1 MNFHDDLKVSPY
13 SSIAFW
19 VRYFFSFTEILHL
32 QSIINGKSW
41 KHSRLKVRQIT
52 WRHPPEWRSWR
63 KKMRTC
69 YLFFRTLTEITL
81 YQNLLS
87 FSGEILQWL
96 QKNFGKKF
104 SLTKVSRK
112 CLWAEKFSSYPL
124 PETAK
129 EWIISPI
136 KQSKPP
142 PLFWVFMF
150 VFQVTID
157 QYQACQCGWFS

>member
-41 KHSRLKVRQIT
+41 KHFRLKVRQIT
-52 WRHPPEWRSWR
+52 WWHPPEWRSWR

-96 QKNFGKKF
+96 QKKFGKKF
-104 SLTKVSRK
+104 SLTKVSSIDGWEIQ
-112 CLWAEKFSSYPL
+112 LISSPL
-124 PETAK
+124 DCRGMNNSSDQAK
-129 EWIISPI
+129 QIS
-136 KQSKPP
+136 

>member
-19 VRYFFSFTEILHL
+19 VRYLFSFTEILHL

-41 KHSRLKVRQIT
+41 KHFRLKVRQIT
-52 WRHPPEWRSWR
+52 WRRPPEWRSWR
-63 KKMRTC
+63 KKKWELVICSSAHWLKLRC
-69 YLFFRTLTEITL
+69 IKIYCHFLGK
-81 YQNLLS
+81 YCN
-87 FSGEILQWL
+87 GYKKILE
-96 QKNFGKKF
+96 KNFRW
-104 SLTKVSRK
+104 RK
-112 CLWAEKFSSYPL
+112 CLVLMAEKFSSYPL

-129 EWIISPI
+129 EWIIPLI
-136 KQSKPP
+136 KQSKLP

-157 QYQACQCGWFS
+157 QYQACQCGWFT